1 MAQLQPTR
9 LQTRHDMNDDIEKP
23 VKEIQSSEVFM
34 RVKEIQASMVES
46 AKSRFSDFELG
57 HLRAVI
63 RITVEFHDYLE
74 NGSVEIATSVL
85 HGPLAK
91 YVTDAQRASTDPFNK
106 YDLGFACRSIRSGVN
121 SFCTLNTSYRM
132 LDGATGSIV
141 EWGTTSSRE
150 MFKTQFVSMFN
161 KFTREVNF
169 ENKCR
174 LLLDLFKL
182 QIVFAGISY
191 DD

>member
-1 MAQLQPTR
+1 MS
-9 LQTRHDMNDDIEKP
+9 DDIKKP
-23 VKEIQSSEVFM
+23 ATEIQSSEVIM

-46 AKSRFSDFELG
+46 AKSRFRESELG

-74 NGSVEIATSVL
+74 NGSVEIATSIL

-91 YVTDAQRASTDPFNK
+91 YVPDAQSASADPFNK
-106 YDLGFACRSIRSGVN
+106 YDLGFVCRSIRSGVN

-132 LDGATGSIV
+132 LDGAIDSMV
-141 EWGTTSSRE
+141 EWGVTSSRE
-150 MFKTQFVSMFN
+150 SFQKQFVSMFN
-161 KFTREVNF
+161 KFTQEANF
-169 ENKCR
+169 ESKCR

-182 QIVFAGISY
+182 QIVFAGIAY